1 MRAEAQ
7 SAKAGRGKRVSTV
20 RETVLDNG
28 LKVVIREVHTAPLVS
43 VWCWYR
49 VGSKD
54 EGPGVTGVSHWCE
67 HMNFK
72 GTKNIPRDQVKGI
85 IEKFGGAWNGY
96 TWIDQTTYLETA
108 SKDALDR
115 MLFIEAERMDACLYD
130 PADCESER
138 TVIISELQGGEND
151 PEQLLDTEVTATA
164 FKVHPYH
171 HPTIGWLPDLQSM
184 TRDDLYGH
192 YRKFYVPSNATLVIV
207 GDVETEDVLKRV
219 EKQFGGIASG
229 SRPAPIRQ
237 SEPEQQ
243 AERRVVLRKE
253 GTTVYWKAVFHAPA
267 FEHQDFFPLLVA
279 DAVLNGA
286 AGLNIWSMG
295 GVSRPQRSARLYRAL
310 VDKGLASTISGALM
324 PTAHPYL
331 YSINASVAEG
341 QSLSSVEGVVMAEV
355 EKLRAGGIT
364 AAELKKVH
372 TQLRARFVYDADSVT
387 DIAHQLGYFET
398 ISSWQA
404 YQTLRERLDA
414 VTVDAVHA
422 AASKYLT
429 PSNRTIGW
437 FEPVLAQVEA

>member
-1 MRAEAQ
+1 M
-7 SAKAGRGKRVSTV
+7 V

-28 LKVVIREVHTAPLVS
+28 LKVLVQEVHTAPLAS

-54 EGPGVTGVSHWCE
+54 EAPGVTGVSHWVE

-72 GTKNIPRDQVKGI
+72 GTRNIPRDQVKGI
-85 IEKFGGAWNGY
+85 IEKFGGSWNGY

-115 MLFIEAERMDACLYD
+115 MLFIEAERMDGCLYD

-171 HPTIGWLPDLQSM
+171 HPTIGWLSDLQTM

-192 YRKFYVPSNATLVIV
+192 YRRYYVPSNATIVVV
-207 GDVETEDVLKRV
+207 GDVDTDDVLKRV
-219 EKQFGGIASG
+219 EAQFGAIASG
-229 SRPAPIRQ
+229 SRPARVRQ
-237 SEPEQQ
+237 VEPEQQ
-243 AERRVVLRKE
+243 AERRVTLRKE
-253 GTTVYWKAVFHAPA
+253 GTTAYWKAVFHAPA
-267 FEHQDFFPLLVA
+267 FADDAFFPLLVA

-286 AGLNIWSMG
+286 AGLNIWSGG

-310 VDKGLASTISGALM
+310 VDGGLASSVSGGLM
-324 PTAHPYL
+324 PTEHPYL
-331 YSINASVAEG
+331 YSLSVSVAEG
-341 QSLSSVEGVVMAEV
+341 RTLAAVEEAVLKEV
-355 EKLRAGGIT
+355 DRLQRDGIT
-364 AAELKKVH
+364 AAEFAKVNA
-372 TQLRARFVYDADSVT
+372 QLRARFVYDADSVT

-398 ISSWQA
+398 IGSWRA
-404 YQTLRERLDA
+404 YHDLRARLDA
-414 VTVDAVHA
+414 VTPEAVHA
-422 AASKYLT
+422 AAAKYLT
-429 PSNRTIGW
+429 PANRTIGW
-437 FEPVLAQVEA
+437 FDPAGA

>member
-1 MRAEAQ
+1 M
-7 SAKAGRGKRVSTV
+7 V

-28 LKVVIREVHTAPLVS
+28 LKVLIQEVHTAPLAS

-54 EGPGVTGVSHWCE
+54 ERPGVTGVSHWCE

-72 GTKNIPRDQVKGI
+72 GTRNIPRDQVKGI
-85 IEKFGGAWNGY
+85 IEKFGGSWNGY

-151 PEQLLDTEVTATA
+151 PEQLLDTEVTAAA

-171 HPTIGWLPDLQSM
+171 HPTIGWQSDLETM
-184 TRDDLYGH
+184 TREDLYGH
-192 YRKFYVPSNATLVIV
+192 YRRYYVPSNATLVVV
-207 GDVETEDVLKRV
+207 GDVDADDVLKRV
-219 EKQFGGIASG
+219 EKRFGGIAS
-229 SRPAPIRQ
+229 SEPPARVKQ
-237 SEPEQQ
+237 VEPEQQ

-253 GTTVYWKAVFHAPA
+253 GTTAYWKAAFHAPS
-267 FEHQDFFPLLVA
+267 FGDEMFFPLLVA

-286 AGLNIWSMG
+286 AGLNIWSGG

-310 VDKGLASTISGALM
+310 VDKGLASSVSGSLM
-324 PTAHPYL
+324 PTQHPYL
-331 YSINASVAEG
+331 YGVYASVAEG
-341 QSLSSVEGVVMAEV
+341 HTLGAVEDAVLAEL
-355 EKLRAGGIT
+355 ERLCTGGIT
-364 AAELKKVH
+364 PDELKKVH
-372 TQLRARFVYDADSVT
+372 AQLRARFVYDGDSVT
-387 DIAHQLGYFET
+387 DIAHQIGYFET
-398 ISSWQA
+398 ISSWSA
-404 YQTLRERLDA
+404 YHSLRSRLDA
-414 VTVDAVHA
+414 VTVEQVQA
-422 AASKYLT
+422 AAVKYLI

-437 FEPVLAQVEA
+437 FEPIK

>member
-1 MRAEAQ
+1 M
-7 SAKAGRGKRVSTV
+7 STVV
-20 RETVLDNG
+20 RETTLDNG
-28 LKVVIREVHTAPLVS
+28 LKVLIREVHTAPLAS

-85 IEKFGGAWNGY
+85 IEKFGGTWNGY

-151 PEQLLDTEVTATA
+151 PEQLLDTEVTAAA

-171 HPTIGWLPDLQSM
+171 HPTIGWLSDLQSM

-192 YRKFYVPSNATLVIV
+192 YRRYYIPSNATLVIA
-207 GDVETEDVLKRV
+207 GDLEADDVLTKV
-219 EKQFGGIASG
+219 EKHFGGIASR
-229 SRPAPIRQ
+229 SRPAKVRQ
-237 SEPEQQ
+237 VEPEQQ

-253 GTTVYWKAVFHAPA
+253 GTTAYWKVVFHAPA
-267 FEHQDFFPLLVA
+267 FADDAFFPLLVA

-310 VDKGLASTISGALM
+310 VDQCLASTVGGALM
-324 PTAHPYL
+324 PTEHPYL
-331 YSINASVAEG
+331 YSINAAVAEG
-341 QSLSSVEGVVMAEV
+341 QSIAAVENAVLGEID
-355 EKLRAGGIT
+355 KLRADGIT
-364 AAELKKVH
+364 PAELTKVH
-372 TQLRARFVYDADSVT
+372 AQLSARFIYDADSVT
-387 DIAHQLGYFET
+387 DIAHQLGYFEV
-398 ISSWQA
+398 IGSWRA
-404 YQTLRERLDA
+404 YEQLRERLDK
-414 VTVDAVHA
+414 VTPELVHA
-422 AASKYLT
+422 AASKYLAA
-429 PSNRTIGW
+429 SNRTIGW
-437 FEPVLAQVEA
+437 FEPIK